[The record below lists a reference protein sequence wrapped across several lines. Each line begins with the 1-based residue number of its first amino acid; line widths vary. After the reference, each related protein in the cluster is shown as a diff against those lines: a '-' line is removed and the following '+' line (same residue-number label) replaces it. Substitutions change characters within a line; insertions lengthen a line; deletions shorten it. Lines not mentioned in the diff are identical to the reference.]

1 MSTATLARAASPDGR
16 PRRTTVRLA
25 GVAVG
30 TVRYAWDPHHLV
42 IHALDVPAHAVDATL
57 SRLLRP
63 YDGLP
68 ARLTHY
74 GVRDAAALAWYRASA
89 LLPGLV
95 ATGAVD
101 DAHHVYDPLRCL
113 PSGAPDL
120 TLVYD
125 RTLLPVGAPDQVD
138 LPTAHAWL
146 TDPDLLLRTAA
157 VRRLALDRTIAPDV
171 VDAAHRLALVN
182 EASGVRQLASVA
194 LSRPDLR
201 PEPLLRL
208 FADPLAVWTE
218 LGLPSP
224 ALNAARTRRDA
235 RYAVAWILANAVRM
249 GHHEVLAALAD
260 RVTATPDEARVRRMV
275 TDEWGAEPYAFGDE
289 APLTLAD
296 WLRFAIVRER
306 VVAANRLSAVDAF
319 GWLARD
325 ARLLLGHLPALAA
338 TTLAPSAV
346 DVVASEMPAWMARP

>member
-16 PRRTTVRLA
+16 PRRTTVRLD

-42 IHALDVPAHAVDATL
+42 IHALDVAEHAVGATL

-74 GVRDAAALAWYRASA
+74 GVRDAAVLGWYRGSA

-101 DAHHVYDPLRCL
+101 GAQHVYDPLRCV
-113 PSGAPDL
+113 PDGVPDL
-120 TLVYD
+120 TLIYD
-125 RTLLPVGAPDQVD
+125 RGLVPVGAPDLVD
-138 LPTAHAWL
+138 LRTAHAWL

-157 VRRLALDRTIAPDV
+157 VRRLALDRTITSDV
-171 VDAAHRLALVN
+171 VEAAQRLALVN

-208 FADPLAVWTE
+208 FADPLAVWDE
-218 LGLPSP
+218 LGLSRP

-249 GHHEVLAALAD
+249 GHLDVLSALAD
-260 RVTATPDEARVRRMV
+260 SVTATADEAQVLRMV
-275 TDEWGAEPYAFGDE
+275 TDEWGAEPYAFGDD

-306 VVAANRLSAVDAF
+306 VVATNGLSAVDAF
-319 GWLARD
+319 AWLARD
-325 ARLLLGHLPALAA
+325 ARLLLGHLPALAEA
-338 TTLAPSAV
+338 VLAPSSIG
-346 DVVASEMPAWMARP
+346 VAATEMPPWMFRP

>member
-16 PRRTTVRLA
+16 PRRTGVRLG

-30 TVRYAWDPHHLV
+30 EVRYAWDPHHLV
-42 IHALDVPAHAVDATL
+42 IHALDVPAHAVDAALT
-57 SRLLRP
+57 RLLQP

-74 GVRDAAALAWYRASA
+74 GVRDAAVLGWYRASA

-101 DAHHVYDPLRCL
+101 GAQAVYDPLRCV
-113 PSGAPDL
+113 PAGAPDL
-120 TLVYD
+120 TLIFD
-125 RTLLPVGAPDQVD
+125 RSLVPVGAPDLVD
-138 LPTAHAWL
+138 LRTAHAWL

-157 VRRLALDRTIAPDV
+157 VRRLALDHTIAPDV
-171 VDAAHRLALVN
+171 NEAAHRLALVN

-194 LSRPDLR
+194 LSRPDLQ
-201 PEPLLRL
+201 PAPLLRL

-218 LGLPSP
+218 LGLPRP

-249 GHHEVLAALAD
+249 GHLEVLEALAHD
-260 RVTATPDEARVRRMV
+260 LSAQPDEAGVLRMV
-275 TDEWGAEPYAFGDE
+275 ADEWGAAPYAFGDD

-306 VVAANRLSAVDAF
+306 VVGAHGLSAVDAF
-319 GWLARD
+319 AWLARD
-325 ARLLLGHLPALAA
+325 ARLLLGHLPALQEVV
-338 TTLAPSAV
+338 LAPAEV
-346 DVVASEMPAWMARP
+346 DVVVAQMPAWMARP

>member
-1 MSTATLARAASPDGR
+1 MTTATLARAAAPDGR
-16 PRRTTVRLA
+16 PRRTTVRVDS
-25 GVAVG
+25 VAVG

-42 IHALDVPAHAVDATL
+42 IYALDVPGAAVDAAL

-74 GVRDAAALAWYRASA
+74 GARDAIVAWYRASP
-89 LLPGLV
+89 LLAGLV
-95 ATGAVD
+95 ASGTVD
-101 DAHHVYDPLRCL
+101 SAQAVYDPLRCL
-113 PSGAPDL
+113 PDGAPDL

-125 RTLLPVGAPDQVD
+125 RALLPVGAPDLVD
-138 LPTAHAWL
+138 LRTAHAWL

-157 VRRLALDRTIAPDV
+157 VRRLALDRTIAADV

-208 FADPLAVWTE
+208 FADPLAVWTD
-218 LGLPSP
+218 LGLPRP

-249 GHHEVLAALAD
+249 DHHEVLDALA
-260 RVTATPDEARVRRMV
+260 VPATPDEARVHRMV
-275 TDEWGAEPYAFGDE
+275 IDEWGAAPYAFGDD
-289 APLTLAD
+289 AALTLAD

-306 VVAANRLSAVDAF
+306 VVAANGHSAVDAF
-319 GWLARD
+319 AWLGRD
-325 ARLLLGHLPALAA
+325 ARLLLGHLPALVEAV
-338 TTLAPSAV
+338 LAPSTV
-346 DVVASEMPAWMARP
+346 DVAASEMPAWMVRS